1 MNADYSRIWS
11 LAIAALVM
19 LAIYRRLR
27 RSFGRQQ
34 LRPRRMV
41 LRIAVLLALGASL
54 IPAAMRSG
62 EFMVAEAAG
71 AAAGV
76 ALALWGAERT
86 RYVKY
91 DGRLYFIPHT
101 YTGIAVSL
109 LVLGR
114 VVYRGVAIYTT
125 GADSAQHP
133 AVRNPLTVA
142 LLFVLIGYYVF
153 YYSRVLWKSK
163 HINPED
169 LEESSAAAS
178 S

>member
-1 MNADYSRIWS
+1 MDADYSRIWS
-11 LAIAALVM
+11 LAIAALVV

-34 LRPRRMV
+34 LQPRRMV

-54 IPAAMRSG
+54 LPAAMRSG
-62 EFMVAEAAG
+62 EFLIAEAAG
-71 AAAGV
+71 IATGV

-91 DGRLYFIPHT
+91 GGRLYYVPHT
-101 YTGIAVSL
+101 YTGIAISL

-114 VVYRGVAIYTT
+114 LVYRGVEIYTT
-125 GADSAQHP
+125 GADSAQHL

-163 HINPED
+163 HVNPED
-169 LEESSAAAS
+169 LEEPSAAAS
-178 S
+178 

>member
-1 MNADYSRIWS
+1 MHADYSRIWS
-11 LAIAALVM
+11 LAIAGLVV

-34 LRPRRMV
+34 LQPRRMV
-41 LRIAVLLALGASL
+41 LRIAVLLALGGSL
-54 IPAAMRSG
+54 IPVALRSG
-62 EFMVAEAAG
+62 EFLIAEAAG
-71 AAAGV
+71 AATGV

-91 DGRLYFIPHT
+91 DGRLYYVPHT
-101 YTGIAVSL
+101 YTGIAISL

-114 VVYRGVAIYTT
+114 IVYRGVQIYTA
-125 GADSAQHP
+125 GADSAQQP

-163 HINPED
+163 HVNPED
-169 LEESSAAAS
+169 LEEPSAAATS
-178 S
+178 

>member
-11 LAIAALVM
+11 LAIAAMVVF
-19 LAIYRRLR
+19 AIYRRLR

-41 LRIAVLLALGASL
+41 LRIAILLVLGASL

-62 EFMVAEAAG
+62 EFLVAEAGG

-91 DGRLYFIPHT
+91 DGRLYYVPHT

-114 VVYRGVAIYTT
+114 VVYRGVDIYTT
-125 GADSAQHP
+125 GADSAQHS

-153 YYSRVLWKSK
+153 YYSRVLWRSK
-163 HINPED
+163 HLNAED

>member
-1 MNADYSRIWS
+1 MDADYSRIWS
-11 LAIAALVM
+11 LAIAALVV

-27 RSFGRQQ
+27 RSFGKQELQ
-34 LRPRRMV
+34 PRRMV
-41 LRIAVLLALGASL
+41 FRIAVLLALGASL
-54 IPAAMRSG
+54 MPAAMRSG
-62 EFMVAEAAG
+62 EFMIAEAAG
-71 AAAGV
+71 AATGV
-76 ALALWGAERT
+76 ALAAWGAKRT

-91 DGRLYFIPHT
+91 GGRLYYVPHT

-114 VVYRGVAIYTT
+114 IVYRGVEIYMA
-125 GADSAQHP
+125 GADSAQRS

-163 HINPED
+163 RVNPED
-169 LEESSAAAS
+169 LEEPSAAAS